1 VYVINTFNAVAPTA
15 HGVLYRSMPPTL
27 AQRFGRAVRQ
37 FRKAAGY
44 SQERFAAAAKID
56 RAYYSRIERGH
67 VNVSLEIIQRI
78 VKTLRINHGDLFHAV
93 DAE

>member
-1 VYVINTFNAVAPTA
+1 
-15 HGVLYRSMPPTL
+15 MPPTL

-37 FRKAAGY
+37 FREAAGY

-78 VKTLRINHGDLFHAV
+78 VKTLRLKYGELFSAV

>member
-1 VYVINTFNAVAPTA
+1 
-15 HGVLYRSMPPTL
+15 MPATL
-27 AQRFGRAVRQ
+27 SQRFGRAVRK
-37 FRKAAGY
+37 FREAAGY

-78 VKTLRINHGDLFHAV
+78 VKTLHINYGELFHAV
-93 DAE
+93 DVE